1 MKKLIL
7 FDIDGTLI
15 RGSKAHH
22 DSFSAAFKKV
32 FGVDIEIEGINPAG
46 KTDRRII
53 FEALKK
59 KGIKRKDIEKN
70 FNKIRK
76 VMVDYFKRNLKHD
89 PYLKLIPNSK
99 KLVRELAKGNIL
111 GIITGNLREIAE
123 LKLKKVGLLKYFK
136 VIGSGENSENRN
148 YVLKKTIE
156 LAEKKFKTKFSKDQI
171 FIIGDTPKD
180 IEGKKFG
187 RVIAVCTGP
196 YKHKILKKYKPDF
209 IFKDFSRIDRILEI
223 LKA

>member
-32 FGVDIEIEGINPAG
+32 FGVDIEIEEINPAG

-59 KGIKRKDIEKN
+59 KGIKRKGIEKN
-70 FNKIRK
+70 FNEIRK

-180 IEGKKFG
+180 IESKKFG

-196 YKHKILKKYKPDF
+196 YNYKALKKYKPDF
-209 IFKDFSRIDRILEI
+209 IFKNFSRIDKILEI